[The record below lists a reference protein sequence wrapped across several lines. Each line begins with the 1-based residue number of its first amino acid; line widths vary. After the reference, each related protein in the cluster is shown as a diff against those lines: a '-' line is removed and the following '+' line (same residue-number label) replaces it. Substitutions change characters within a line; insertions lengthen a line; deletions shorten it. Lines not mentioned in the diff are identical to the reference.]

1 MPPAFEAVDADRV
14 TADLL
19 GLKRMPHRGALVN
32 DLDAG
37 RLERRHILLW
47 AAAGGF
53 DDLDPALLDRGDV
66 FRIWRRAPRREEG
79 EIDPARPGRHGA
91 AARDLLGQQLRCLLR
106 EAGDDA
112 QSTGA

>member
-37 RLERRHILLW
+37 RLERRHILLC

-53 DDLDPALLDRGDV
+53 VDLDPALLDRGAV
-66 FRIWRRAPRREEG
+66 FRIWPRPPRPQG
-79 EIDPARPGRHGA
+79 GGVGPARAGSPGA
-91 AARDLLGQQLRCLLR
+91 ATRGVP
-106 EAGDDA
+106 GP
-112 QSTGA
+112 